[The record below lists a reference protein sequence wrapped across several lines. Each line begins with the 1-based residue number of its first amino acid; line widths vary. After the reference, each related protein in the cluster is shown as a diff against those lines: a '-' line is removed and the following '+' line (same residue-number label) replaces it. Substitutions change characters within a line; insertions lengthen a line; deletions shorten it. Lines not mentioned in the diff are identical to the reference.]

1 MRLDPLVLSIALTV
15 ACSTPAAATPASSTP
30 PEIANAATAPAM
42 VATTD
47 PTVPLNVGD
56 AAPDIA
62 LELQDGSTV
71 ELKSLLG
78 KQVLVY
84 FYPMDNTPGCTVE
97 AQGLR
102 DGWADIQAAGLTVF
116 GVSGQGAE
124 SHKAFIASQALPFSL
139 VVDTKGKVA
148 QAFHVPVHGTF
159 AARQSFLIGV
169 DGKIKALWLDVNP
182 KEHAVMILDA
192 AKK

>member
-1 MRLDPLVLSIALTV
+1 MRLDPIVLTLALTV
-15 ACSTPAAATPASSTP
+15 ACSTPAPATASTP
-30 PEIANAATAPAM
+30 PEIATAATAPA
-42 VATTD
+42 VAATPD

-62 LELQDGSTV
+62 LELQDGTTV
-71 ELKSLLG
+71 DLKSLAG

-84 FYPMDNTPGCTVE
+84 FYPADNTPGCTME

-116 GVSGQGAE
+116 GVSGQDAE
-124 SHKAFIASQALPFSL
+124 SHKAFIASQSLPFPL

-148 QAFHVPVHGTF
+148 GAFHVPVHGTY

-182 KEHAVMILDA
+182 REHAATILAA

>member
-1 MRLDPLVLSIALTV
+1 MRLDPFVLSLALTV
-15 ACSTPAAATPASSTP
+15 ACGTPAPAEATTP
-30 PEIANAATAPAM
+30 PEIAAAATAPA
-42 VATTD
+42 VAATPDTSA
-47 PTVPLNVGD
+47 PLKVGD

-62 LELQDGSTV
+62 MELQDGTTV
-71 ELKSLLG
+71 DLKSLVG

-84 FYPMDNTPGCTVE
+84 FYPADNTPGCTVE

-102 DGWADIQAAGLTVF
+102 DGWADIQAAGLSVF
-116 GVSGQGAE
+116 GVSGQDAE
-124 SHKAFIASQALPFSL
+124 SHKSFIEAQSLPFPL

-182 KEHAVMILDA
+182 REHAATILDA